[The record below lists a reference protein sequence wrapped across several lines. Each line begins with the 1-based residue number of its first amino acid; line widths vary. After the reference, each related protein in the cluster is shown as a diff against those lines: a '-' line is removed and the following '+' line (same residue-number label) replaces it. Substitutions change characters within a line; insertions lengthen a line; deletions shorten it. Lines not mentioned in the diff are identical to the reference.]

1 MMAAKKVFDPEKAK
15 KEILKL
21 NEDLAKYKADVINLK
36 NNNDALV
43 VIIDDL
49 KEAIQ
54 WLAEKYL
61 KQKIKT
67 LNING
72 RSYKLLDDKRK

>member
-1 MMAAKKVFDPEKAK
+1 MAAKKVFDPEKAK

-72 RSYKLLDDKRK
+72 RSYKLLDDKKK

>member
-1 MMAAKKVFDPEKAK
+1 MAAKKVFDPEKAK

-43 VIIDDL
+43 IIIDDL

-54 WLAEKYL
+54 
-61 KQKIKT
+61 
-67 LNING
+67 
-72 RSYKLLDDKRK
+72 